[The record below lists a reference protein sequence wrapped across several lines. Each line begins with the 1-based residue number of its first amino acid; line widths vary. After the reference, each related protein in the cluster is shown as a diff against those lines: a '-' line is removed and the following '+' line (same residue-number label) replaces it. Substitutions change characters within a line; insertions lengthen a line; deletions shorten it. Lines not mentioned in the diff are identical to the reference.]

1 VEGAARRADMNGQLK
16 MYSIRRREFALSYG
30 DTLEIRGPDTDEV
43 LAVAVERPGIIVN
56 LLALFPRRSGLH
68 IFLPNKIVVSTGN
81 DAKTG
86 EVALTV
92 YRRVSPFRP
101 KMVTKDK
108 NGNTVWTIK
117 GKNKGWGYE
126 FRVLNISNQ
135 EVGQLSFDYRELAAK
150 CRFYGVEIGSVVRAA
165 RLDDRR
171 DGFDI
176 QLSDPHVLSHK
187 DGISAERSVLL
198 LAAGFTVYMLE
209 KGPED

>member
-1 VEGAARRADMNGQLK
+1 MNEQLK
-16 MYSIRRREFALSYG
+16 MYSIRRLLFAATYG
-30 DTLEIRGPDTDEV
+30 DTLEIRRPDTDEV
-43 LAVAVERPGIIVN
+43 LAVAVERAGIIVN
-56 LLALFPRRSGLH
+56 LLALFPRGSGLH

-86 EVALTV
+86 EVVFAIS
-92 YRRVSPFRP
+92 RRVSPFRP
-101 KMVTKDK
+101 RMVTKDK
-108 NGNTVWTIK
+108 NGNTIWTIK

-126 FRVLNISNQ
+126 FRVLNTSNQ
-135 EVGQLSFDYRELAAK
+135 EVGQISFDYRELAAK
-150 CRFYGVEIGSVVRAA
+150 CRFYGIEIGSVVRAA
-165 RLDDRR
+165 RLEDRR

-187 DGISAERSVLL
+187 DGISAERSLFL